1 MSPGRTLNGADIPLV
16 WAVWGMPVTQLPPA
30 EVRRD
35 PLSER
40 DRGVTPGC

>member
-1 MSPGRTLNGADIPLV
+1 
-16 WAVWGMPVTQLPPA
+16 MPVTQLPPA

-40 DRGVTPGC
+40 DRGVTPGLSAEISIVRAVPVGDTGIP